1 MNFFR
6 ISQIY
11 EQEDN
16 AAGTIVNDKGTTVIQ
31 SDMDRKKPKECQK
44 ITTI

>member
-1 MNFFR
+1 MNILR
-6 ISQIY
+6 ISQIH

-16 AAGTIVNDKGTTVIQ
+16 DKGATVIQ

>member
-1 MNFFR
+1 MNILR
-6 ISQIY
+6 ISQIH

-16 AAGTIVNDKGTTVIQ
+16 AAAVNDKGATVIQ

>member
-1 MNFFR
+1 MAFQ
-6 ISQIY
+6 ISV
-11 EQEDN
+11 
-16 AAGTIVNDKGTTVIQ
+16 AAVNDKGTTVIQ